1 LLFTKRKEN
10 ELSSPI
16 FDMNNSDVYITK
28 TSVYLP
34 NDPISNDDMEVYLGV
49 INEQASKSRRI
60 VLRNNGIK
68 SRYYALTKDGKS
80 THTNAQM
87 ASYAIRQ
94 LAENNDE
101 VLKSIEL
108 LCCATS
114 SPEQLMPSH
123 AVMVHGWLPETGNIE
138 VVSPA
143 GVCCAG
149 MHALKYAYMSIKLG
163 QVEKA
168 VSAASERLSPS
179 LKADKFELE
188 VKKLALLEENPY
200 VSFDKDF
207 LRWML
212 SDGAGAFMLEN
223 KPSTSGI
230 SLRIDWIEGYSFANE
245 MEACMYMGAE
255 KMEDGSLKSYLDFDP
270 NEVVNQS
277 IMSIKQDVKLLGAN
291 IVTLGFKKLKLSL
304 DKKGIDA
311 SQIDYFLPHMS
322 SYFFEDK
329 MYDEMKN
336 LGMEIPKEK
345 WFTNLGSKGNVGAAS
360 IYLMLDELFNSGKL
374 QKGQTILLGVPE
386 SSRFSYVFSLL
397 TVC

>member
-1 LLFTKRKEN
+1 MELLANDT
-10 ELSSPI
+10 
-16 FDMNNSDVYITK
+16 FDRNNMSISDVYITK
-28 TSVYLP
+28 TATFFP
-34 NDPISNDDMEVYLGV
+34 NDPISNDEMEEYLGV

-68 SRYYALTKDGKS
+68 NRFYALTKDGKP

-87 ASYAIRQ
+87 ASLAIRSLVNNEPKA
-94 LAENNDE
+94 LAD
-101 VLKSIEL
+101 LEL
-108 LCCATS
+108 ISCATS

-123 AVMVHGWLPETGNIE
+123 AVMVHGWLPETGNVE
-138 VVSPA
+138 VVSPS

-149 MHALKYAYMSIKLG
+149 MHAMKYAYMSIKLG
-163 QVEKA
+163 QIEKA
-168 VSAASERLSPS
+168 VSSASERLSPS
-179 LKADKFELE
+179 LRADKFELE
-188 VKKLALLEENPY
+188 VKKLAELQENPY

-212 SDGAGAFMLEN
+212 SDGAGAFLLEN
-223 KPSTSGI
+223 KPAASGN
-230 SLRIDWIEGYSFANE
+230 SLRIEWIEGYSFANE
-245 MEACMYMGAE
+245 MEPCMYMGSE
-255 KMEDGSLKSYLDFDP
+255 KMEDGSLKSYLDYEP
-270 NEVVNQS
+270 QEVIEQS

-304 DKKGIDA
+304 DKKGINA
-311 SQIDYFLPHMS
+311 SEIDYFLPHMS

-329 MYDEMKN
+329 MYEEMKN

-345 WFTNLGSKGNVGAAS
+345 WFTNLGTKGNVGAAS
-360 IYLMLDELFNSGKL
+360 IYLMLDELFNSGQL
-374 QKGQTILLGVPE
+374 QKGQKILLGVPE

>member
-1 LLFTKRKEN
+1 MDVIN
-10 ELSSPI
+10 
-16 FDMNNSDVYITK
+16 VYITK
-28 TSVYLP
+28 TATYFP
-34 NDPISNDDMEVYLGV
+34 NNPVSNDEMEEYLGV

-68 SRYYALTKDGKS
+68 NRFYALTKEGKP

-87 ASYAIRQ
+87 ASLAIRK
-94 LAENNDE
+94 LANENAA
-101 VLKSIEL
+101 EL
-108 LCCATS
+108 ASLELISCATS

-123 AVMVHGWLPETGNIE
+123 AVMVHGWLPETGNVE
-138 VVSPA
+138 VVSPS

-163 QVEKA
+163 QVSKA
-168 VSAASERLSPS
+168 VSSASERLSPS
-179 LKADKFELE
+179 LRADKFELE
-188 VKKLALLEENPY
+188 VKKLSELQDNPY

-212 SDGAGAFMLEN
+212 SDGAGAFLLEN
-223 KPSTSGI
+223 KPNENGL

-245 MEACMYMGAE
+245 MEPCMYMGSE
-255 KMEDGSLKSYLDFDP
+255 KLEDGSLKSYLDYDP
-270 NEVVNQS
+270 QEAVEQS

-304 DKKGIDA
+304 DKKGID
-311 SQIDYFLPHMS
+311 SSEIDFFLPHMS
-322 SYFFEDK
+322 SFFFEDK

-345 WFTNLGSKGNVGAAS
+345 WFTNLGTKGNVGAAS

-374 QKGQTILLGVPE
+374 QKGQKILLGVPE